1 VAVPALMQL
10 LNERDALRHECDQA
24 LVLLDEAYT
33 RIGALEGQVAPIWAL
48 CSPYLAPI

>member
-1 VAVPALMQL
+1 VPALMQL

-33 RIGALEGQVAPIWAL
+33 RIGALEGQVAPI
-48 CSPYLAPI
+48 